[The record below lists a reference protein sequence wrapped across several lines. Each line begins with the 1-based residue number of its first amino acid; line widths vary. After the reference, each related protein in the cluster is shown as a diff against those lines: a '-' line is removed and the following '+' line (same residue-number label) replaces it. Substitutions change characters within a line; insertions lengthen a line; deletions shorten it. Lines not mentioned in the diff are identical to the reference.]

1 MWGKPCPPEAFA
13 GLADLHLSHPDFVS
27 RYETIA
33 RGLFGLARGGDE
45 GLGQAAALTLGP
57 TQPSDGV
64 ARC

>member
-33 RGLFGLARGGDE
+33 RRLFGLARGGDE
-45 GLGQAAALTLGP
+45 GLGQAAALTLGLYA
-57 TQPSDGV
+57 TFHGV